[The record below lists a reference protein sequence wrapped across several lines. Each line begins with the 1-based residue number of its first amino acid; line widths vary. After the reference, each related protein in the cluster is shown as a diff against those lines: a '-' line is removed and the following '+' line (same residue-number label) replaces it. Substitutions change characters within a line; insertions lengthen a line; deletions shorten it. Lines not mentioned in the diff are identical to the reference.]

1 MPPRSDGPPPDWAAQ
16 REQFLGLN
24 ESFSVKSYY
33 PQLKELLEDLETK
46 VKDRTSRLE
55 EAIRVLKDA
64 QDRLVM
70 NEKMATLGR
79 LAAGVS
85 HELNSP
91 LAAVES
97 LSSSLYTSIAGA
109 VAELPDL
116 IRNSE
121 PDLIVEFSSLLEE
134 VIERAL
140 LTDGLGDRKRR
151 MAIAAELEGLGLE
164 NAHHAAEAVDAL
176 GLHEDFRTLLRD
188 FGPCPALRILSMLSA
203 AAEIVRAAAGI
214 RTAAGR
220 AAVVVRSLGR
230 LNGEGIPDGEAAHPP
245 VDVDEVIAAALELYH
260 NRIRYNV
267 TMELALEAKA
277 SIRADS
283 ASLSQVFL
291 NLIANALQ
299 AMDYRGTLGI
309 RSRRDSDRVL
319 VEIRDSGS
327 GISDED
333 RERIFSPFFTT
344 KPVGEGTGFGLV
356 VAKRIVEDLGGSIRF
371 ESRPG
376 KTVFT
381 VELPCG
387 SL

>member
-188 FGPCPALRILSMLSA
+188 FGPRPALRILSMLSA

-214 RTAAGR
+214 RTAAER

-260 NRIRYNV
+260 NRIRYTV